1 MAHTQVLGCTVSEWG
16 TAKLRKTVVP
26 KKGVQG
32 PGGVLQQKSALA
44 PLKLEL
50 WENAWVWF

>member
-32 PGGVLQQKSALA
+32 PGGVLQQKSALT